1 MEHVSSRTK
10 DLMEEEFNVLFEKV
24 DGNYT
29 KLLDLVTHDCQDYFY
44 YYEKE
49 WYNKHYLI
57 HSINS
62 SY

>member
-10 DLMEEEFNVLFEKV
+10 DLMEEEFNALLEKV

-44 YYEKE
+44 YHEKE
-49 WYNKHYLI
+49 
-57 HSINS
+57 
-62 SY
+62 